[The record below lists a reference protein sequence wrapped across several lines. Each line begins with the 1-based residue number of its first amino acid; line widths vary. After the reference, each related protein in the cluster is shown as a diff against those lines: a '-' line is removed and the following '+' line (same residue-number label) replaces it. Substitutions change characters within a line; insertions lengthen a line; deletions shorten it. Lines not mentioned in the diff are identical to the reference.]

1 VGTGRQKLFLD
12 GNADRAERS
21 QCANG
26 IEVVYQAGHSQ
37 EGGSMNIADIVS
49 QENADK
55 KIEIE
60 EAVNR
65 LGHIDRAILYLW
77 VEGYTQVE
85 IAKMFGYT
93 REHVNRI
100 LAKISQK

>member
-1 VGTGRQKLFLD
+1 MNLSDFV
-12 GNADRAERS
+12 AE
-21 QCANG
+21 
-26 IEVVYQAGHSQ
+26 
-37 EGGSMNIADIVS
+37 
-49 QENADK
+49 ENVDK
-55 KIEIE
+55 KIEIA
-60 EAVNR
+60 EAVER
-65 LGHIDRAILYLW
+65 LGHIDRAVLYLW